1 MKQQYFSATAKGGAA
16 MFVGAA
22 LMFLAGLLLIAVRAD
37 LLPPAGW
44 LLWFMLTLGAC
55 YLGLMKLDE
64 PPVQLS
70 VDEQGVTYHHKR
82 GDWLVRWQ
90 DMELVQQIEID
101 GVAVAWIGF
110 RLRDYDGLL
119 ATLPLRLAV
128 HLLMEQ
134 RSLLVAAMG
143 ANCPTGRC
151 ASEFLSVDTEYR
163 YKQRV
168 LTGVLAMFTQRMVIF
183 RQLLSV
189 DLVVPAQLLDITPH
203 EFCREMNRLRLTFSK
218 QYNG

>member
-1 MKQQYFSATAKGGAA
+1 

-22 LMFLAGLLLIAVRAD
+22 LMFLIGLLLVAIRAD
-37 LLPPAGW
+37 LLPSAGW
-44 LLWFMLTLGAC
+44 VLWFMLTLAAC
-55 YLGLMKLDE
+55 YVGLVKLDE

-70 VDEQGVTYHHKR
+70 VDEQGITYHHKR
-82 GDWLVRWQ
+82 GHWLIRWQ
-90 DMELVQQIEID
+90 DMELVQQIEIN
-101 GVAVAWIGF
+101 GVAVNWIGF
-110 RLRDYDGLL
+110 RLRDYDALL
-119 ATLPLRLAV
+119 TALPLRLAV

-134 RSLLVAAMG
+134 RTLLVAAMG

-163 YKQRV
+163 YKQRL

-183 RQLLSV
+183 RQLLSA
-189 DLVVPAQLLDITPH
+189 DLVVPAQLLGVTPA
-203 EFCREMNRLRLTFSK
+203 EFCREINRLRLTFSK